1 MKAVIMAGGKGSR
14 LRPLTCNTPKPMV
27 PLLNRPCMEYIVEL
41 LLRHGINEIGVT
53 VQYLSEVI
61 KNYFSDGADFGVNL
75 HYFEETKPL
84 GTAGSVKNAETFLDE
99 TFIVISGDG
108 LTDFDLEKAIA
119 FHREKG
125 AIATLVLTRVNTP
138 LEYGVVM
145 TDETGRI
152 KRFLEKPSWSE
163 VFSDTVNTG
172 IYILEPEVLK
182 YFEKDVV
189 YDFGNDLFPM
199 LLNDGQPMYGY
210 VAEGYWSDI
219 GNLQQYRQ
227 TQFDMLD
234 KKVKVRI
241 NANEVDPGIF
251 LEDNAVI
258 PERVKLTAPVY
269 VGSHCSIHEKA
280 VISEYSVLGRNN
292 ILLSGTSLQR
302 SIVWDGSHL
311 GSGAE
316 LQGSTICS
324 HVQIGNSATLFE
336 GSVIGPSCTIG
347 AKSSVRP
354 NVKLWPNK
362 HVQDNSTIHTSL
374 IWGEQMMSNL
384 FGSHGVSGIANVDI
398 TPDFVSR
405 LASSYGAILP
415 QGSTIAISSSSHP
428 FAEMIKN
435 AITAGLHSAGIHTLD
450 QGATISAVARAT
462 VRRLRLEGAIH
473 VRIVNSQ
480 GEKRVLV
487 EFMDSE
493 GLPIT
498 KNVERKIENSFFQ
511 EDYVRSNMDR
521 IGATRHYT
529 HAGDDYIRNLI
540 EDLRIEPVRNA
551 AIKMVL
557 QYDQNALGF
566 LASQWIRHLNCRV
579 MTYHSTESSTT
590 ELSQMVKNNGAEFG
604 VYIDENGQ
612 GMVLI
617 TEEGAIVDED
627 LLLALKV
634 MVLFKNKKHSTI
646 GIPVSAPHIIE
657 TIAANLNG
665 NVIRT
670 KENARAMM
678 EVCSDKKFH
687 PLFDDLY
694 MLSKIVEYMALE
706 KLTLTQIL
714 NQIPQFYIVREEVPC
729 PWSDKGR
736 IMRTLMNLSRDK
748 SVELVDGIKIFT
760 DDGWVLILPDLDE
773 PTFKIIAQ
781 SQSFQHAKS
790 MIATY
795 SKMIVDSYQAK
806 A

>member
-27 PLLNRPCMEYIVEL
+27 PLLNRPCMEYIIEL
-41 LLRHGINEIGVT
+41 LKKHRITEIGVT

-61 KNYFSDGADFGVNL
+61 RNYFNDGADFGVNL
-75 HYFEETKPL
+75 RYFEETKPL
-84 GTAGSVKNAETFLDE
+84 GTAGSVKNAEAFLDQ

-108 LTDFDLEKAIA
+108 LTDFNLDDAIA

-125 AIATLVLTRVNTP
+125 AIATLVLTKVQSP

-145 TDETGRI
+145 TDDNGRI

-172 IYILEPEVLK
+172 IYILEPEIFN

-189 YDFGNDLFPM
+189 YDFGMDLFPL
-199 LLNDGQPMYGY
+199 LLNDGQPMYGF

-227 TQFDMLD
+227 TQFDMMD
-234 KKVKVRI
+234 GKVNVNI
-241 NANEVDPGIF
+241 TAHQVADGIF
-251 LEDNAVI
+251 LEENAVL
-258 PERVKLTAPVY
+258 PEKVKITGPVY
-269 VGSHCSIHEKA
+269 IGSNCSIAEKT
-280 VISEYSVLGRNN
+280 VIGEYTVLGRNN
-292 ILLSGTSLQR
+292 MVQSGTSVHR
-302 SIVWDGSHL
+302 SILWDGIHVSS
-311 GSGAE
+311 GSE
-316 LQGSTICS
+316 LQGATICS
-324 HVQIGNSATLFE
+324 HVNVGTGSTLFE
-336 GSVIGPSCTIG
+336 GSVVGPNCTIG
-347 AKSSVRP
+347 AKSSVRA

-362 HVQDNSTIHTSL
+362 HVQDNSTVHTSL
-374 IWGEQMMSNL
+374 IWGEQMMNTL
-384 FGSHGVSGIANVDI
+384 FGSHGVSGIPNVDI

-415 QGSTIAISSSSHP
+415 QGSTIGISSSAHP

-450 QGATISAVARAT
+450 QGSTISAVARST

-473 VRIVNSQ
+473 IRIVSML
-480 GEKRVLV
+480 GEKRVLI

-493 GLPIT
+493 GLPIA

-511 EDYVRSNMDR
+511 EDYVRSNMER

-529 HAGDDYIRNLI
+529 HAGDDYIRTLI
-540 EDLRIEPVRNA
+540 EDLRLETVRTGNLK
-551 AIKMVL
+551 IVF
-557 QYDQNALGF
+557 QYDQNALGQ
-566 LASQWIRHLNCRV
+566 LATQWIRHLNCRV
-579 MTYHSTESSTT
+579 MTYHSNDSSSID
-590 ELSQMVKNNGAEFG
+590 LSHMVKNNQADFG

-612 GMVLI
+612 GMVL
-617 TEEGAIVDED
+617 VDEHGTTIGED
-627 LLLALKV
+627 LMLALKV
-634 MVLFKNKKHSTI
+634 MVLFKNKRNYSL

-657 TIAANLNG
+657 TIATNLNG

-694 MLSKIVEYMALE
+694 MVSKIIEYMTVE
-706 KLTLTQIL
+706 KLSFSQIIQ
-714 NQIPQFYIVREEVPC
+714 QIPQFYIVREEVPC
-729 PWSDKGR
+729 PWSEKGR
-736 IMRTLMNLSRDK
+736 IMRMLMSETRDQ
-748 SVELVDGIKIFT
+748 SVELVDGIKIFNEG
-760 DDGWVLILPDLDE
+760 GWVLILPDLDE

-781 SQSFQHAKS
+781 SQSFQHAKA
-790 MIATY
+790 MIAQY
-795 SKMIVDSYQAK
+795 SKLILDSAQR
-806 A
+806 